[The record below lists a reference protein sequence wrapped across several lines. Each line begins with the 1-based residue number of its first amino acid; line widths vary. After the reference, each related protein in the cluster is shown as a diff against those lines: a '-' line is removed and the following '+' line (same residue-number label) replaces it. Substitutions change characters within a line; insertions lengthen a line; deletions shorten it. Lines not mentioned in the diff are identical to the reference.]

1 MEEMYK
7 GMRYKLDAT
16 LTRAIEDTL
25 AARMEAGPSRSSSVQ
40 SRRAETDEERTDHPF
55 RISKAAPN
63 TSTPAGLL
71 PTNGSESWRRL
82 KCSKHTSC
90 AEQSMLNS

>member
-25 AARMEAGPSRSSSVQ
+25 AARMEAGPSRSSSVAKS
-40 SRRAETDEERTDHPF
+40 SRRDR
-55 RISKAAPN
+55 
-63 TSTPAGLL
+63 
-71 PTNGSESWRRL
+71 
-82 KCSKHTSC
+82 
-90 AEQSMLNS
+90 